1 MAEIRSK
8 GFILYEEDE
17 ELFDELDGE
26 ETKALIKACFAYH
39 NRGEDLTGT
48 MNGFARRAFKLI
60 KRNMVRDMTK
70 YVATRE
76 KRQAG
81 LDKAN
86 RRKRESAND
95 KDTLTSRYADD
106 KDTLTSQ
113 TQTKTKTKAEVKAEA
128 QAEALTET
136 KDNNKPGIE
145 LSPPG
150 DRLSSKPSD
159 KPSDEEIAALQN
171 RFMNKRRNRQSS
183 EDREEHLR
191 SVGFY
196 EMTAAEKIAYLEE
209 ERRRKKH
216 ANS

>member
-39 NRGEDLTGT
+39 NRGEDLTNT

-86 RRKRESAND
+86 RRKREAAND

-106 KDTLTSQ
+106 KETLTSQ
-113 TQTKTKTKAEVKAEA
+113 TKTKTKTKAEVKAEA

-159 KPSDEEIAALQN
+159 KPSEEEIAALQN

-209 ERRRKKH
+209 ERRRKR